1 MKFRLL
7 NDPSRQ
13 RRWTTKTTN
22 RLVNSSIRSTNAS
35 LRMSSK
41 RRSNYFSA
49 PTFYPTTIYQLATSE
64 NFQSP
69 TCLHSSC
76 PYPTPVMSRCHLPLE
91 NVKTTHGHSF
101 MGRHFIL
108 LSKSSLK
115 ARSDQPTGHIIET
128 FNVATCQPSGHS
140 TLAGKYPTVTRP
152 SQTGRRESYSM
163 LSKRKEKDSKISS
176 SGRCIED
183 QPTTP
188 HTKLEAMS
196 WRSSVWWKKESS
208 PRLRSTRLPTAT
220 MWD

>member
-13 RRWTTKTTN
+13 RLWTTKTTN

-76 PYPTPVMSRCHLPLE
+76 PYPTPVISRCHLPLE
-91 NVKTTHGHSF
+91 NVKTTHGRSF

-115 ARSDQPTGHIIET
+115 ARSDQPTGPIIET

-152 SQTGRRESYSM
+152 YPRLGGERATRCYPKER
-163 LSKRKEKDSKISS
+163 KRTARYRHRGDVSRIN
-176 SGRCIED
+176 
-183 QPTTP
+183 QP
-188 HTKLEAMS
+188 HRIQS
-196 WRSSVWWKKESS
+196 WRQ
-208 PRLRSTRLPTAT
+208 
-220 MWD
+220 